1 MVIHYIFVKIFGK
14 FWVQIFILIVLIPQ
28 ESSVERFSGRV
39 SSQKSK
45 LSLSL
50 YNFESQVL
58 NFHLSADVTQ
68 EK

>member
-1 MVIHYIFVKIFGK
+1 MG
-14 FWVQIFILIVLIPQ
+14 QILGTNFHLDLIPK
-28 ESSVERFSGRV
+28 ESAVEIFSSRV

-50 YNFESQVL
+50 YNFESRVL

>member
-1 MVIHYIFVKIFGK
+1 MG
-14 FWVQIFILIVLIPQ
+14 QILGTNFISIVLIPK
-28 ESSVERFSGRV
+28 ESAVERFSSRV

-50 YNFESQVL
+50 YNFESRVL